1 MRTLYFISLDGS
13 GLTREGRFC
22 GLTRAQQTS
31 ALTVLR
37 SDAPNWVY
45 QYAHP
50 AKPGKWTQILPEVV
64 PEDGEGDAERGKEGV
79 SEPWVP
85 LPRYAHQVVYD
96 ERTKKVYM
104 HGGNAGE
111 GRGLGGE
118 EKENEEARAGS
129 EVGARSG
136 EGESGDGDGGG
147 NSGWTGGGTGG
158 EERSRPGLRETR
170 LDDFWVMNLVRCVLT
185 SVDLGWVFDAVR
197 GRAAP
202 EEVIRRAKYLVRRQ
216 RCESSS
222 WPRGSCSRLHRFR
235 EMCEEQPAVKALRY
249 LQTEVSDVVDHTN
262 PEETSVFRS
271 LLAHLLV
278 PSALLSVGEPS
289 IPSKDVVEREEPPKK
304 RSRPN
309 TPDEVW
315 TNVIDGEDDDGQQ
328 LVSHTPPET
337 IPRCSTPGKRSR
349 TVLQMDEDPVETR
362 MREQGRKSVSAERF
376 SQRTEMFE
384 SLLAFVGEEVKQPKG
399 SLLDLVDAED
409 GL

>member
-1 MRTLYFISLDGS
+1 
-13 GLTREGRFC
+13 
-22 GLTRAQQTS
+22 
-31 ALTVLR
+31 
-37 SDAPNWVY
+37 
-45 QYAHP
+45 
-50 AKPGKWTQILPEVV
+50 
-64 PEDGEGDAERGKEGV
+64 
-79 SEPWVP
+79 
-85 LPRYAHQVVYD
+85 
-96 ERTKKVYM
+96 
-104 HGGNAGE
+104 
-111 GRGLGGE
+111 
-118 EKENEEARAGS
+118 
-129 EVGARSG
+129 
-136 EGESGDGDGGG
+136 
-147 NSGWTGGGTGG
+147 
-158 EERSRPGLRETR
+158 
-170 LDDFWVMNLVRCVLT
+170 LDDFWVMNLV
-185 SVDLGWVFDAVR
+185 
-197 GRAAP
+197 RAAP

-216 RCESSS
+216 
-222 WPRGSCSRLHRFR
+222 RFR